1 MDFKEDFIYRIL
13 AGEVSEEEELAFRK
27 RLAEDEAERKEFE
40 RIGRIWYR
48 GKYAGKWESIN
59 EEKALRRLEIGK
71 THRIHLK
78 KMLYWNIAAIGLL
91 VLGTGLFALFKART
105 IRSTPMVEVAEP
117 IHPGQQK
124 ALLVLASGEKVEL
137 GTIPQRKIAENG
149 VTIQGDSAGL
159 VYHSPVLSTGPS
171 V

>member
-40 RIGRIWYR
+40 RIGQIWYR

-78 KMLYWNIAAIGLL
+78 KCC
-91 VLGTGLFALFKART
+91 TGILQPSGCLFWVPDCSLCLK
-105 IRSTPMVEVAEP
+105 
-117 IHPGQQK
+117 PGQ
-124 ALLVLASGEKVEL
+124 SGPL
-137 GTIPQRKIAENG
+137 RW
-149 VTIQGDSAGL
+149 
-159 VYHSPVLSTGPS
+159 
-171 V
+171 